1 MADLQRM
8 VYASRA
14 TFAPSRQ
21 GNGIDVEVA
30 RILMQSRRN
39 NPRRGLVGALYYG
52 DGAFFQCL
60 EGEPAAIDEV
70 YARIANDPRH
80 ENLQVLGRHPIAAR
94 SFSVWAMKYVPNA
107 TAVQAL
113 MARYGRKHVDPYTFD
128 EALISAML
136 ELLRQGADADLLQH
150 DASGSRSAGDRAPQA
165 SATIPGRRRATLWFG
180 LGVIV
185 AILAIAAVLFLRHK

>member
-1 MADLQRM
+1 LAHGTIARCTREEIRMADLQRM

-70 YARIANDPRH
+70 Y
-80 ENLQVLGRHPIAAR
+80 
-94 SFSVWAMKYVPNA
+94 VPNA
-107 TAVQAL
+107 TAIQAL
-113 MARYGRKHVDPYTFD
+113 MARHGRKHFDPYTFD

-136 ELLRQGADADLLQH
+136 DLLRQGADADLLQH

-185 AILAIAAVLFLRHK
+185 AILAIAAVLFLRHR